1 MITDSRTITIFLASS
16 EELMNDRNAICVMIK
31 EIDEILEPQG
41 IRIYCKRWED
51 FIAHC
56 TGSRT
61 QDDYDRVLQNCD
73 ICLCLFHHKAGQY
86 TVEEFKEAIKA
97 YKKIHKPLPL
107 VYMRDISDGDT
118 EDDTLK
124 EFKNELSTQGDSWEN
139 YANVYELQEMF
150 LQRLGQ
156 FMIENKLQSD
166 ISNIKVESGT
176 VLYNGCEIA
185 NVSGQ
190 DKVVSENTCTITIF
204 LASSNE
210 LDDDCMCFRYLVAS
224 LDSIYEPRGIRI
236 RCRNWK
242 KFNPNGTEERK
253 QSEYD
258 TVTNASDI
266 SICMFHREANK
277 NTLDEFYQSLD
288 AYNRNGDHPKTYVY
302 IRALVDG
309 EIEDAELAQFKKDLY
324 DNMGHYWCNYAT
336 EDYMRLHFVMQFE
349 RLLNGESIPG
359 GESNLK
365 VQQGNLL
372 LYGKKIAD
380 YANIPFAANNAE
392 VIALKNKIAALDK
405 DITTLSSLCNETLL
419 PIINEKLVESHQLRE
434 QLEQLD
440 KQLLDTALSISNII
454 SSGNPI
460 SERKRL
466 AIEMFEKGNH
476 QEVDNVLNEKEIKYD
491 CQLIKQRIVQLEK
504 QDALIKDKIECA
516 KANLRSCIDE
526 YILKAKNVM
535 SLYSNPN
542 RYEEACK
549 LYESAIKETREG
561 LQDNDIAVRLVE
573 YGYFLFTHKQ
583 YTHVEPYYQEALA
596 IYERLATNN
605 SEMYELARSV
615 ILHLLA
621 MFYYETKRFNKADN
635 YCQRA
640 LTLTCLVVANNPT
653 MLNLLAA
660 VLNSLANL
668 YSDRNDFV
676 NAEKKYLRA
685 LSIVEHMATNQ
696 PNAYESDLAT
706 ILNNLGLLYK
716 NTEREKESESY
727 YLRALSIRERLAAS
741 NPTAHESDLAQTL
754 NNLAALY
761 YTTKRLSESE
771 SYYLRALSIRERLA
785 ASNPT
790 AHEFDLAQTLHNLA
804 LLYSTTNQIKE
815 AEKKYLRALSIRE
828 RLAASHSNANEFDLA
843 DTLNNLATLYLV
855 MGCKVESEKYVLR
868 ALSICERGVKNNHN
882 VYDSLLAQILSN
894 LSMLYL
900 EKNRFIDAEKC
911 CLQSIKIFE
920 KLIKKSICG
929 VEPYL
934 LSSLNTLSL
943 LYHETKQIKKSQ
955 KYCLRAITIC
965 EQLLVRFPEVYAIT
979 LQSLKEN
986 YKELQNISN
995 NTMSNNTPR
1004 LKIIQ

>member
-56 TGSRT
+56 TGNRT

-107 VYMRDISDGDT
+107 VYMRDTLDGDT

-185 NVSGQ
+185 NVSGL
-190 DKVVSENTCTITIF
+190 DEVVSENTRTITIF

-380 YANIPFAANNAE
+380 YANIPFAANNADMNE
-392 VIALKNKIAALDK
+392 LREKIVLLDLQISELQANGASQKEINVKRIERIDCLKNL
-405 DITTLSSLCNETLL
+405 NQMET
-419 PIINEKLVESHQLRE
+419 
-434 QLEQLD
+434 
-440 KQLLDTALSISNII
+440 QLLDIALSINKMI
-454 SSGNPI
+454 SGGNPI
-460 SERKRL
+460 SERKRR
-466 AIEMFEKGNH
+466 AVEMFEHGKHN
-476 QEVDNVLNEKEIKYD
+476 EADLILNAQDIKADSECSHNRLALVKQKKAEFAELLALMEAEEEKEI
-491 CQLIKQRIVQLEK
+491 Q
-504 QDALIKDKIECA
+504 
-516 KANLRSCIDE
+516 NLHSYVDE

-535 SLYSNPN
+535 TMFSNPN
-542 RYEEACK
+542 RLDEACHWYEEA
-549 LYESAIKETREG
+549 ITETRRSLFEVDLAG
-561 LQDNDIAVRLVE
+561 LLSE
-573 YGYFLFTHKQ
+573 YAHFLYAQRKFDESLK
-583 YTHVEPYYQEALA
+583 Y
-596 IYERLATNN
+596 NN
-605 SEMYELARSV
+605 E
-615 ILHLLA
+615 
-621 MFYYETKRFNKADN
+621 
-635 YCQRA
+635 
-640 LTLTCLVVANNPT
+640 
-653 MLNLLAA
+653 
-660 VLNSLANL
+660 
-668 YSDRNDFV
+668 
-676 NAEKKYLRA
+676 A
-685 LSIVEHMATNQ
+685 LSIYKSLDSNGEYAVKSAELLTLSAH
-696 PNAYESDLAT
+696 AYYEKLDFELVIRKCDEALSLYQNLSKNSPQQDSIVLTLQMFQACT
-706 ILNNLGLLYK
+706 YGELGLYEKAIKTLKTIIQSYNKLIRSVPYDYLQYK
-716 NTEREKESESY
+716 QSQADAWN
-727 YLRALSIRERLAAS
+727 ALGTIYV
-741 NPTAHESDLAQTL
+741 T
-754 NNLAALY
+754 
-761 YTTKRLSESE
+761 
-771 SYYLRALSIRERLA
+771 
-785 ASNPT
+785 
-790 AHEFDLAQTLHNLA
+790 
-804 LLYSTTNQIKE
+804 LYSRNITLKGSKTSECLIK
-815 AEKKYLRALSIRE
+815 AERAII
-828 RLAASHSNANEFDLA
+828 N
-843 DTLNNLATLYLV
+843 
-855 MGCKVESEKYVLR
+855 
-868 ALSICERGVKNNHN
+868 
-882 VYDSLLAQILSN
+882 
-894 LSMLYL
+894 
-900 EKNRFIDAEKC
+900 
-911 CLQSIKIFE
+911 SIKIYQQLDLNNSCLALQWLNLAGIYEEQSHLHKAERKYANCISILRDFKDIENMKILCDALQRRALLFASLGRFE
-920 KLIKKSICG
+920 EAYADSEEVLLLYPQLLSWNKEGYSQFVARILCGIGVVYSKGEGFKKAKQIYKKSL
-929 VEPYL
+929 E
-934 LSSLNTLSL
+934 
-943 LYHETKQIKKSQ
+943 LYHELVNSKIYKDAVYEWSPAIANVYWNLGELYRVNNLYENAKKEYW
-955 KYCLRAITIC
+955 K
-965 EQLLVRFPEVYAIT
+965 
-979 LQSLKEN
+979 SLKIYSLLSKTFPFVNEYQVCMVKVMHALN
-986 YKELQNISN
+986 KLN
-995 NTMSNNTPR
+995 PA
-1004 LKIIQ
+1004 

>member
-56 TGSRT
+56 TGNRT

-107 VYMRDISDGDT
+107 VYMRDIPDGDT

-156 FMIENKLQSD
+156 FMIENKLHSD

-258 TVTNASDI
+258 TITNASDI

-277 NTLDEFYQSLD
+277 NTLDEFYQSLE

-542 RYEEACK
+542 RLDEACHWYEEA
-549 LYESAIKETREG
+549 ITETR
-561 LQDNDIAVRLVE
+561 RS
-573 YGYFLFTHKQ
+573 LFE
-583 YTHVEPYYQEALA
+583 VD
-596 IYERLATNN
+596 
-605 SEMYELARSV
+605 LAR
-615 ILHLLA
+615 LLSEYA
-621 MFYYETKRFNKADN
+621 HFLYA
-635 YCQRA
+635 QRKFDES
-640 LTLTCLVVANNPT
+640 LKYNN
-653 MLNLLAA
+653 
-660 VLNSLANL
+660 
-668 YSDRNDFV
+668 
-676 NAEKKYLRA
+676 EA
-685 LSIVEHMATNQ
+685 LSIYKSLGSNGEYAVKSAELLTLSAH
-696 PNAYESDLAT
+696 AYYEKLDFELVIRKCDEALSLYQNLSKNSPQQDSIVLTLQMFQACT
-706 ILNNLGLLYK
+706 YGELGLYEKAIKTLKTIIQSYNKLIRSVPYDYLQYK
-716 NTEREKESESY
+716 QSQADAWN
-727 YLRALSIRERLAAS
+727 ALGTIYV
-741 NPTAHESDLAQTL
+741 T
-754 NNLAALY
+754 
-761 YTTKRLSESE
+761 
-771 SYYLRALSIRERLA
+771 
-785 ASNPT
+785 
-790 AHEFDLAQTLHNLA
+790 
-804 LLYSTTNQIKE
+804 LYSRNITLKGSKTSECLIK
-815 AEKKYLRALSIRE
+815 AERAII
-828 RLAASHSNANEFDLA
+828 N
-843 DTLNNLATLYLV
+843 
-855 MGCKVESEKYVLR
+855 
-868 ALSICERGVKNNHN
+868 
-882 VYDSLLAQILSN
+882 
-894 LSMLYL
+894 
-900 EKNRFIDAEKC
+900 
-911 CLQSIKIFE
+911 SIKIYQQLDLNNSCLALQWLNLAGIYKEQSHLHKAEQKYANCISILRDFKDIENMKILCDALQGRALLFASLGRFE
-920 KLIKKSICG
+920 EAYADSEEVLLLYPQLLSWNKEGYSQFVARILCGIGVVYSQGECFKKAKQIYKKSL
-929 VEPYL
+929 E
-934 LSSLNTLSL
+934 
-943 LYHETKQIKKSQ
+943 LYHELVNSKIYKDAVYEWSPAIANIYWNLGELYRVNNLYENAKKEYL
-955 KYCLRAITIC
+955 K
-965 EQLLVRFPEVYAIT
+965 
-979 LQSLKEN
+979 SLKIYSLLSKTFPFVNEYQVCMVKVMRALN
-986 YKELQNISN
+986 KLN
-995 NTMSNNTPR
+995 PA
-1004 LKIIQ
+1004 

>member
-56 TGSRT
+56 TGNRT

-107 VYMRDISDGDT
+107 VYMRDIPDGDT

-124 EFKNELSTQGDSWEN
+124 EFKNELSTQGDSWGN

-190 DKVVSENTCTITIF
+190 DEVVSENTRTITIF

-258 TVTNASDI
+258 TITNASDI

-277 NTLDEFYQSLD
+277 NTLDEFYQSLE

-365 VQQGNLL
+365 VQHGNLL

-380 YANIPFAANNAE
+380 YANIPFVANNADMN
-392 VIALKNKIAALDK
+392 VLRKKIVSLDIQIAELRANGAAQ
-405 DITTLSSLCNETLL
+405 EE
-419 PIINEKLVESHQLRE
+419 INPKTKERNDCLMQLHKMEE
-434 QLEQLD
+434 QLLNV
-440 KQLLDTALSISNII
+440 AMSINKMI

-460 SERKRL
+460 SERKRR
-466 AIEMFEKGNH
+466 AVEMFEQGKH
-476 QEVDNVLNEKEIKYD
+476 KEADLILNAQDIKAD
-491 CQLIKQRIVQLEK
+491 SECSHNRLALIKQKKAQVAELLALMEAEEDKEVQ
-504 QDALIKDKIECA
+504 
-516 KANLRSCIDE
+516 NLRSYIDD

-535 SLYSNPN
+535 TMYSNPN
-542 RYEEACK
+542 RLDEACRWYEEAITETRRSLFEVDLAGLLSEYACFLYNHRK
-549 LYESAIKETREG
+549 FDESLKYNNEALSIYKSLDSNEEYTLKSAELLTISAHTYYEKLDFKLVIQRCDEALSLFQNISKNNHQQKSNILHLQMFQASTYGEMGLYEKAIKIMKYIIRSYNKLISSVPYEYLRYKQSQADVWNNLGVIYSTLYSRNITLKGSETSEYLIKAERAIKE
-561 LQDNDIAVRLVE
+561 
-573 YGYFLFTHKQ
+573 
-583 YTHVEPYYQEALA
+583 
-596 IYERLATNN
+596 
-605 SEMYELARSV
+605 
-615 ILHLLA
+615 
-621 MFYYETKRFNKADN
+621 
-635 YCQRA
+635 
-640 LTLTCLVVANNPT
+640 
-653 MLNLLAA
+653 
-660 VLNSLANL
+660 
-668 YSDRNDFV
+668 
-676 NAEKKYLRA
+676 
-685 LSIVEHMATNQ
+685 
-696 PNAYESDLAT
+696 
-706 ILNNLGLLYK
+706 
-716 NTEREKESESY
+716 
-727 YLRALSIRERLAAS
+727 
-741 NPTAHESDLAQTL
+741 
-754 NNLAALY
+754 
-761 YTTKRLSESE
+761 
-771 SYYLRALSIRERLA
+771 
-785 ASNPT
+785 
-790 AHEFDLAQTLHNLA
+790 
-804 LLYSTTNQIKE
+804 
-815 AEKKYLRALSIRE
+815 
-828 RLAASHSNANEFDLA
+828 
-843 DTLNNLATLYLV
+843 
-855 MGCKVESEKYVLR
+855 
-868 ALSICERGVKNNHN
+868 
-882 VYDSLLAQILSN
+882 
-894 LSMLYL
+894 
-900 EKNRFIDAEKC
+900 
-911 CLQSIKIFE
+911 SIKIYQQLDLNNCIAYQWLNLAGIYDEQSRLHDAEQTYANCISILRDFNDIENMKTLCGALQRRAILFALQGRFEEAYADSEEVLSLYPQLLSWNKEGYSPFVARMLCDIGVVYSQGECFE
-920 KLIKKSICG
+920 KAKQLYKKSLELYQELVNSKIYNYAVYEWSPAIANIYWNLGELYRVNNLC
-929 VEPYL
+929 EKAKKEYL
-934 LSSLNTLSL
+934 QALEIYSILFKLFPSVNEYQVCIVKVMHALNKLNP
-943 LYHETKQIKKSQ
+943 
-955 KYCLRAITIC
+955 A
-965 EQLLVRFPEVYAIT
+965 
-979 LQSLKEN
+979 
-986 YKELQNISN
+986 
-995 NTMSNNTPR
+995 
-1004 LKIIQ
+1004 